1 MIQKIKNEI
10 AKTII
15 GQDELI
21 DSMLICLLTDGHI
34 LLEGVPG
41 VAKTTAVNSLCKSIG
56 LEFGRVQFTA
66 DMLPSDIIG
75 HEMLDIKTNEFKI
88 KQGPIFT
95 NLLLADEINRASPK
109 AQSALLEAMA
119 ERQVTIGDESMKLS
133 KPFMILATSNP
144 VDQDGTYRL
153 PAASLD
159 RFMMKVDVGYSSI
172 EQEYEIMLKAANNAF
187 APLEQ
192 VATADDLFACQK
204 QTHDTHIDEELS
216 RYILQIIFATREP
229 AKYGLEELEQ
239 YIDYGA
245 SPRASID
252 LYKAS
257 KARAYLDA
265 KEFVT
270 PHDVIR
276 VAYGILRHRIVLK
289 YQALSDGVTT
299 DMVIK
304 KIISAINIP

>member
-187 APLEQ
+187 TPLEQ

-204 QTHDTHIDEELS
+204 QTHNIHIDEELS

>member
-1 MIQKIKNEI
+1 MIQNIKNEI

-15 GQDELI
+15 GQNELI

-75 HEMLDIKTNEFKI
+75 HEMLDIKTNKFKI

-133 KPFMILATSNP
+133 NPFMILATSNP

-159 RFMMKVDVGYSSI
+159 RFMMKVNVGYSSL
-172 EQEYEIMLKAANNAF
+172 EQEHDIMLKSANRSF
-187 APLEQ
+187 GKIEQ
-192 VATADDLFACQK
+192 VATIDDLSASQK
-204 QTHDTHIDEELS
+204 QVQQIHIDKELS
-216 RYILQIIFATREP
+216 EYILKIIFATREP
-229 AKYGLEELEQ
+229 AKYGLEEIEQ

-257 KARAYLDA
+257 KARAYLDG

-270 PHDVIR
+270 PHDITR
-276 VAYGILRHRIVLK
+276 VAHDILRHRIVLK

-304 KIISAINIP
+304 KIISTINIP

>member
-15 GQDELI
+15 GQVELI
-21 DSMLICLLTDGHI
+21 DSMLICLLSDGHI

-41 VAKTTAVNSLCKSIG
+41 VAKTTAVNSLCKSMG
-56 LEFGRVQFTA
+56 LEFGRIQFTA

-119 ERQVTIGDESMKLS
+119 ERQVTIGDESMKLPE
-133 KPFMILATSNP
+133 PFMILATSNP
-144 VDQDGTYRL
+144 VDQDGTYKL

-159 RFMMKVDVGYSSI
+159 RFMMKVDVGYSSL
-172 EQEYEIMLKAANNAF
+172 EQEHEIMLKAANNSF
-187 APLEQ
+187 GKIEQ
-192 VATADDLFACQK
+192 VATVDDLFACQK
-204 QTHDTHIDEELS
+204 QTQEVHIDEELS
-216 RYILQIIFATREP
+216 KYILQIIFATREP

-252 LYKAS
+252 FYKAA
-257 KARAYLDA
+257 KARAYLDS
-265 KEFVT
+265 KDFVT
-270 PHDVIR
+270 PHDVSR
-276 VAYGILRHRIVLK
+276 VAYGVLRHRIVLK
-289 YQALSDGVTT
+289 YQALSDGITA
-299 DMVIK
+299 DMIIK
-304 KIISAINIP
+304 KILSSIDIP